1 MTCLASG
8 CILLLMVEESKCPSV
23 PWIMA
28 FVGCSIVIGMWILN
42 FFVLT
47 MVAIEAGG
55 VAVGSEMQLVRVT
68 ATLFIILG
76 TGLVILFRR
85 RSRFWRLS
93 HIIQWMIAV
102 GMIISYLASI
112 VVAFQLIRGSW
123 G

>member
-1 MTCLASG
+1 
-8 CILLLMVEESKCPSV
+8 MVEESKCSV
-23 PWIMA
+23 PWITA
-28 FVGCSIVIGMWILN
+28 FVGCSIVIGMWILV

-47 MVAIEAGG
+47 MVAIGAGG
-55 VAVGSEMQLVRVT
+55 VAVGSEMQLVLVT

-112 VVAFQLIRGSW
+112 VVASQLIRGSW